1 MGFGI
6 QQTLVQVLAL
16 LFNASVTLS
25 ETASLLFSFLRGT
38 LHPHRVVVKSK

>member
-16 LFNASVTLS
+16 LANVSVTLRES
-25 ETASLLFSFLRGT
+25 FVLLFNFFGGCYT
-38 LHPHRVVVKSK
+38 LIGLL

>member
-16 LFNASVTLS
+16 LANVSVTLRD
-25 ETASLLFSFLRGT
+25 LVQFLWGM

>member
-25 ETASLLFSFLRGT
+25 LSVVQFLEGDVT
-38 LHPHRVVVKSK
+38 PSQGCCKE